1 MRLRSLRQAGAM
13 VEYRLGGVPDGK
25 ASQGW
30 RDLSNTAT
38 VGAGKLGSA
47 KLPIATAMYS
57 GKPWP
62 SQYTVEPHVG
72 QK

>member
-1 MRLRSLRQAGAM
+1 M
-13 VEYRLGGVPDGK
+13 VEYRLGGVSEGK
-25 ASQGW
+25 ESQGW
-30 RDLSNTAT
+30 RDRSNTSM

-57 GKPWP
+57 EKPWP
-62 SQYTVEPHVG
+62 SQYTVDPHVG

>member
-1 MRLRSLRQAGAM
+1 MRLQGRRQAGGI
-13 VEYRLGGVPDGK
+13 VEYRFGSVPDGK
-25 ASQGW
+25 ESQGW
-30 RDLSNTAT
+30 RDLSNTAM
-38 VGAGKLGSA
+38 VGAGKLGSE

-57 GKPWP
+57 AKPWP